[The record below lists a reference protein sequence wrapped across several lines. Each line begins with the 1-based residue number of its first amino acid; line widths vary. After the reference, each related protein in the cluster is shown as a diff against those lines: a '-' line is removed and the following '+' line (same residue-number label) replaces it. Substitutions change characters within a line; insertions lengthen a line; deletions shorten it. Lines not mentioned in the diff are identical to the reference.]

1 MSICDIVVGICRNKC
16 RWNYTYNSKKAFVNF
31 VYCLLSFQRK
41 MRFYLK
47 KFFSVCILL
56 CVVFV
61 WWGFSYE
68 ASTQYTDFSFAWNLK
83 NYTFYALG
91 WETKTISFYLTN
103 NSDSTISGNFG
114 VVDAVDMWWWLLACK
129 SNWQNEVFWK
139 YGAFQQTWFLLWA
152 NETLSGS
159 FDMKFPEGYSWEY
172 LWCLTYT
179 PSWNEETGYLN
190 FQPRKALFLKAVLNA
205 TASLYQLKV
214 FPWSRSKSSLA
225 NIWEIRFYDNNLLV
239 YSNENVE
246 SDSGWFASF
255 SALIPDGIYTIVYK
269 WQSHLA
275 SYLYDVPVI
284 AWTTF
289 MFDFTSWLNLSWV
302 QNYTNTTDNWS
313 KYQIAWDLKNT
324 EWKYDFTVNWNDIAI
339 ITVSWFVA
347 HVDDLDPRDLNWDNV
362 INVSDLAIIWA
373 NFEQE
378 DVFFNGHMY
387 NWLR

>member
-1 MSICDIVVGICRNKC
+1 M
-16 RWNYTYNSKKAFVNF
+16 
-31 VYCLLSFQRK
+31 
-41 MRFYLK
+41 
-47 KFFSVCILL
+47 
-56 CVVFV
+56 
-61 WWGFSYE
+61 
-68 ASTQYTDFSFAWNLK
+68 
-83 NYTFYALG
+83 
-91 WETKTISFYLTN
+91 
-103 NSDSTISGNFG
+103 
-114 VVDAVDMWWWLLACK
+114 
-129 SNWQNEVFWK
+129 
-139 YGAFQQTWFLLWA
+139 
-152 NETLSGS
+152 
-159 FDMKFPEGYSWEY
+159 
-172 LWCLTYT
+172 
-179 PSWNEETGYLN
+179 
-190 FQPRKALFLKAVLNA
+190 FLKAVLNA

-239 YSNENVE
+239 YSNDNVE

-255 SALIPDGIYTIVYK
+255 SALIPDGVYTVVYK

-275 SYLYDVPVI
+275 SYLYNVPVI

-339 ITVSWFVA
+339 ITVSWFVT